1 MPVLALNQRQ
11 PLVGTQFVATF
22 TGLAL
27 DDSLVVSV
35 AGEDVVF
42 TEASTLPFLRV
53 QSRTSNEF
61 QVLVLT
67 ELVPVALDGFSF
79 QIRAASTA
87 DRAWILNGSS
97 NESFQNYSITVES
110 GKTLEL
116 LEFGRLGDGWF
127 IRTKNQAIGEQPLSP
142 EHSQFPEHLRDL
154 ALAARGIN
162 TGAWNQLHAFVEVN
176 EVTMPQLSSQL
187 YLDTLAATQAIA
199 ASAKVTSLTISYGTF
214 GEVAV
219 PVENRVDEAHRA
231 QLKSLAAD
239 GYSSGKSSVEQ
250 LRGRVEQL
258 APGGAL
264 VALVTTIGGF
274 DKEGMLELLEK
285 RDAHL
290 ILLAMRSVFGSVP
303 DLGGSERLQGFAVAN
318 LQSPTPRSVVE
329 FLRSKK

>member
-1 MPVLALNQRQ
+1 MPVLALNQQQ
-11 PLVGTQFVATF
+11 PLGETQFVATF

-35 AGEDVVF
+35 AGEDIVF
-42 TEASTLPFLRV
+42 RDASTLPFVRV
-53 QSRTSNEF
+53 HSRTSAELR
-61 QVLVLT
+61 VLVLT
-67 ELVPVALDGFSF
+67 DLVPAELDGFSF
-79 QIRAASTA
+79 QVRAASTA

-97 NESFQNYSITVES
+97 NENYQNYGIRVEA

-116 LEFGRLGDGWF
+116 LEFGRLADGWF
-127 IRTKNQAIGEQPLSP
+127 IRTKNQAIGEQPLPP
-142 EHSQFPEHLRDL
+142 EHSRFPEHLREL
-154 ALAARGIN
+154 ALAARGVN
-162 TGAWNQLHAFVEVN
+162 TGAWSQVHAFVEVN
-176 EVTMPQLSSQL
+176 EVSMPHLSSQL

-199 ASAKVTSLTISYGTF
+199 ASAKVPSLTISYGAF

-231 QLKSLAAD
+231 QLKTLAAD
-239 GYSSGKSSVEQ
+239 GYSSGKPSVEQ

-258 APGGAL
+258 APGGVL
-264 VALVTTIGGF
+264 MALVTTIGGF

-303 DLGGSERLQGFAVAN
+303 ALGGSERLQGFAVAN
-318 LQSPTPRSVVE
+318 LDSPTPRSVVDL
-329 FLRSKK
+329 LRSKN